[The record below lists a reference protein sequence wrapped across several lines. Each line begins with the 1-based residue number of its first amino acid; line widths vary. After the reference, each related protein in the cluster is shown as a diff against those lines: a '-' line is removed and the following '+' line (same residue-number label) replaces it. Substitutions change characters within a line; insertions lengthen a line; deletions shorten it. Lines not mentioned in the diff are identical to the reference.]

1 MVTTP
6 SGGARLAS
14 LNAYSVPSRVTE
26 NPQPNIKLSA
36 HVQELDTQNMGI
48 FTNRYAWGSHC
59 WI

>member
-26 NPQPNIKLSA
+26 NPQPNIELSA
-36 HVQELDTQNMGI
+36 HV
-48 FTNRYAWGSHC
+48 
-59 WI
+59 